1 MGKSAFVLTFVTK
14 AMTEQ
19 LIQTPCTGSVKSL
32 VRDTLAFL
40 PSCTV
45 LATDSNVL
53 LIANSLR
60 LDINSLYC
68 FSAKENNKNRKEK

>member
-1 MGKSAFVLTFVTK
+1 MLRSGK
-14 AMTEQ
+14 
-19 LIQTPCTGSVKSL
+19 GL
-32 VRDTLAFL
+32 VRDTLASL

-45 LATDSNVL
+45 LATDNNVL

-68 FSAKENNKNRKEK
+68 FSAKENNKNRKVK